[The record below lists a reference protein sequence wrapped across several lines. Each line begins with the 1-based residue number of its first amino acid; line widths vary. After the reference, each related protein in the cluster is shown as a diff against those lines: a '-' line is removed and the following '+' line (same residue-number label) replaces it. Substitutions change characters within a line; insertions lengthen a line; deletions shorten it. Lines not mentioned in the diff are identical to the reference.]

1 MAEYD
6 NTNTGIIS
14 KNDRKELDTHPD
26 IKGQINIEG
35 VEYWLSGWIKERK
48 SDGGKFYS
56 LKATP
61 KHAKPVT
68 AAGQSYAQASGGFEK
83 KAGNKWE
90 AGLADLNDEIP
101 F

>member
-68 AAGQSYAQASGGFEK
+68 AAGQSYGQASGGFEK
-83 KAGNKWE
+83 KAENKWE
-90 AGLADLNDEIP
+90 AGLDDLKEEFP